1 MINKN
6 TILNKMFN
14 QTLFNIK
21 TTTPIFKITIK
32 ELNFTE
38 KIWMHRQDISL
49 IFGLI
54 ASIMVI
60 IVAIMKLYHMLKKK
74 KPQFERNNLY
84 DNTQNDEESY
94 F

>member
-14 QTLFNIK
+14 QTLINIK
-21 TTTPIFKITIK
+21 PTTPIFKITIK

-74 KPQFERNNLY
+74 NPQFKRINLY

>member
-14 QTLFNIK
+14 QTLINIK
-21 TTTPIFKITIK
+21 TRTPIFKITIK

-74 KPQFERNNLY
+74 NPQFERNNLY
-84 DNTQNDEESY
+84 DNTQNDKESY

>member
-6 TILNKMFN
+6 TILYNMFN
-14 QTLFNIK
+14 QSITNIK
-21 TTTPIFKITIK
+21 TTTPNLNITIK
-32 ELNFTE
+32 ELNFTG

-60 IVAIMKLYHMLKKK
+60 IVAMGKLYQMLKKQSN
-74 KPQFERNNLY
+74 QFETNVLNE
-84 DNTQNDEESY
+84 NIQNDQDSY
-94 F
+94 L